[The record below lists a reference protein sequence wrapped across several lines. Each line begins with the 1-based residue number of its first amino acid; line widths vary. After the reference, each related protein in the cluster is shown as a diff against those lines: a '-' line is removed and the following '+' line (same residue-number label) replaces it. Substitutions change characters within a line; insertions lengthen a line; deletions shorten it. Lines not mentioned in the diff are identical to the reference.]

1 MHSWQ
6 RLTAV
11 ATAVAALHGAALWA
25 MHHYRVPQQVPQQTA
40 ALLTRSVVPPKL
52 IEVSA
57 PELLPAPS
65 LPPKAPSAP
74 AKAVPN
80 PAPGAATPA
89 PSPTPAP
96 APAAAS
102 PAPSTAQALP
112 IATNNSAPAPN
123 APTGSTSAATPAPA
137 PAAKAPAVASQL
149 PISDADH
156 ADTQYRHPLPSIST
170 RLGESGKVMVRVQVG
185 TDGKVLQVQL
195 LKSSGFPRLDDNA
208 LATVVRWR
216 FKPGMQGG
224 IAVAMWMEQ
233 PVIYAAP

>member
-25 MHHYRVPQQVPQQTA
+25 VHHYRVPQQVPKQAA
-40 ALLTRSVVPPKL
+40 ALQTRSVVPPKL

-57 PELLPAPS
+57 PELLQAPS
-65 LPPKAPSAP
+65 PPPKAPSTP
-74 AKAVPN
+74 AKAAPN
-80 PAPGAATPA
+80 PAPAAATPA

-96 APAAAS
+96 ATAN

-112 IATNNSAPAPN
+112 IATNNTAPAPN
-123 APTGSTSAATPAPA
+123 APNGSTSAATPAPA
-137 PAAKAPAVASQL
+137 PAAKAPVVASQM
-149 PISDADH
+149 PSSDADH

-195 LKSSGFPRLDDNA
+195 LKSSGFPRLDENA

-224 IAVAMWMEQ
+224 TAVAMWMEQ